1 MYNVP
6 LRSSYFLGGIVAAL
20 VAINVS
26 GRPVDFMRGDQFP
39 RAQVPSLVE
48 AVSSKMQVDRSH
60 KSDRLPKTRA
70 DPMANTSSIL
80 KDASTPS
87 HAAPSASRTPA
98 WPATLGTIDEKR
110 APTIAPASLLYCEM
124 LASQYSDPV
133 FGHIISRCLV

>member
-26 GRPVDFMRGDQFP
+26 GRLVDFMRGEQYP
-39 RAQVPSLVE
+39 RPQPQSLVE

-60 KSDRLPKTRA
+60 KSDQLPKTRA

-80 KDASTPS
+80 KDASMPG
-87 HAAPSASRTPA
+87 HAAPSESRTPA
-98 WPATLGTIDEKR
+98 WPATLGTTDEKR
-110 APTIAPASLLYCEM
+110 APTVTPAPLLYCET
-124 LASQYSDPV
+124 LASPNSDPV
-133 FGHIISRCLV
+133 FGHIIGRCLV